1 MYVYKS
7 TVLLFNLMGKFIM
20 EHAYLDNWYRIFGDF
35 FLNLC
40 RQCILKIQN
49 GKNKLWKL
57 YGQNSTIFSYV

>member
-20 EHAYLDNWYRIFGDF
+20 EHAYLDNWYRIFG
-35 FLNLC
+35 
-40 RQCILKIQN
+40 N

-57 YGQNSTIFSYV
+57 YGQNLTIFSYV